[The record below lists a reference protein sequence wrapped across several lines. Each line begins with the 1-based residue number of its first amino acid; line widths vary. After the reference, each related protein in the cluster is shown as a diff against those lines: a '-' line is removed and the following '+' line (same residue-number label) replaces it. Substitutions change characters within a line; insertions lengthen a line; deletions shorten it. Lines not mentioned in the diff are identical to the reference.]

1 MKIDEQKIHI
11 KGPTGNLE
19 AQLIKGKPY
28 HNNGKIDKKNIGIIV
43 CHPHPQ
49 YGGTMAF
56 PVVRMV
62 YRTFGNLGY
71 PSIRFNFRGVGSSE
85 GKSGNGA
92 GEREDLIS
100 VCNFLL
106 NGEFGVKRILIIG
119 YSFGAIIGSSVVSE
133 FDEIIGYVAISYPF
147 SLIPQ
152 YIPQAQVDKPKFFIM
167 GDLDNFTTVSILKI
181 EYEKMPRP
189 KDIKIF
195 PGVDHFWSGSENILT
210 ETIIYWFNNN
220 FK

>member
-1 MKIDEQKIHI
+1 MKIDEQKINI
-11 KGPTGNLE
+11 KGPVGNLE
-19 AQLIKGKPY
+19 AQMIKGYPNR
-28 HNNGKIDKKNIGIIV
+28 NNDKYNIGIIV

-49 YGGTMAF
+49 YGGTMDF
-56 PVVRMV
+56 PVVKML

-71 PSIRFNFRGVGSSE
+71 PSIRFNFRGVGSSK

-106 NGEFGVKRILIIG
+106 NGEFVVGRILIIG
-119 YSFGAIIGSSVVSE
+119 YSFGATIGSAVVSE

-152 YIPQAQVDKPKFFIM
+152 YITQAQVNKPKFFII
-167 GDLDNFTTVSILKI
+167 GDRDDFTTLEVFQK
-181 EYEKMPRP
+181 EYKKMPEP

-195 PGVDHFWSGSENILT
+195 PGVDHFWTGSENILT
-210 ETIIYWFNNN
+210 KTIINWFKDN
-220 FK
+220 FN